1 MSGLIKVGANE
12 FAALSPD
19 SMAAIALRENIGN
32 EGFSESD
39 LIRVKTPSGGALF
52 WTIEGPSGPETA
64 GEIEGVLVF
73 QGLFGLLWP
82 SLEPSDDSKPVLETK
97 DLRHAKIRGAIK
109 RDESGKIVSIEG
121 VTDPEMLKVLAER
134 EKDGVVNWAELPY
147 CEFGT
152 GKNGSGKFAKEGRAL
167 FILRK
172 GSVLPLLIRTGP
184 SALGIFKKF
193 LTQLE
198 VPYWMAV
205 VGLTLKE
212 EKSAGGQKYSLIVP
226 KLKGV
231 LEPEAAAQVKT
242 QYHEKLKAGWE
253 AGNISAS
260 TEAADQ
266 E

>member
-1 MSGLIKVGANE
+1 MSGLIKVSANE

-39 LIRVKTPSGGALF
+39 LIRVKTPSGGSMF
-52 WTIEGPSGPETA
+52 WTIDGPAGPENTA
-64 GEIEGVLVF
+64 EIEGVLVF
-73 QGLFGLLWP
+73 QSLFGILWP
-82 SLEPSDDSKPVLETK
+82 TLKSSDDSKPVLETK
-97 DLRHAKIRGAIK
+97 DMRYAKIRGAIK
-109 RDESGKIVSIEG
+109 RDESGKIISIEG
-121 VTDPEMLKVLAER
+121 VTDPQMLAVLSDR
-134 EKDGVVNWAELPY
+134 EKDGVVEWQSLPY

-152 GKNGSGKFAKEGRAL
+152 GKDGNGKWAKEGRAL

-184 SALGIFKKF
+184 SALGVFKKF

-212 EKSAGGQKYSLIVP
+212 EKATSGEKYSLIVP